1 MAYTPH
7 IWQCGETITQTNMNR
22 MEEGIQ
28 EALECCDSKYIVTI
42 TSQYDEQADESR
54 WVADHSAEEIMEAY
68 NQGKTVIAQR
78 AVEGAMLIYQSSAIG
93 TASNY
98 NYASFSNVDVSDNNN
113 IYAETIKIDDFQ
125 GYDRVV
131 VNSYYHQIISNT

>member
-7 IWQCGETITQTNMNR
+7 TWQCGEKITQTNMNR

-28 EALECCDSKYIVTI
+28 EALGCCDSKYIVTI

-54 WVADHSAEEIMEAY
+54 WVADHSAEEIVEAY

-78 AVEGAMLIYQSSAIG
+78 EVEGAMMIYQVGLVG
-93 TASNY
+93 TSSNY
-98 NYASFSNVDVSDNNN
+98 NYMSFTCVDAGSSDF
-113 IYAETIKIDDFQ
+113 IYVETIKIDDF
-125 GYDRVV
+125 GGDDKVI
-131 VNSYYHQIISNT
+131 IISYTHQDTSNT